1 MFCFFPISSMRD
13 GRDGYFI
20 LYTRNSQAHPLLQA
34 MKEYGDSQN
43 KVELL
48 LMLAFNRGL

>member
-1 MFCFFPISSMRD
+1 MFCFFPISSMRV

-20 LYTRNSQAHPLLQA
+20 LYTCNSQAHPLLPA
-34 MKEYGDSQN
+34 MEKYGDSQN
-43 KVELL
+43 KVDLL